1 MSKPRIYFDYN
12 ASAPLSEAAREAVIA
27 ALQITGNPSSVHQE
41 GRASRALIEA
51 ARRDVA
57 ALCNAKPD
65 HVFFTSGATE
75 AATTLLTPVYK
86 MGRSELRLSHL
97 YVSVTEHPCMLS
109 GGRFAAE
116 NMTVL
121 PVDHQGIVDL
131 DVLEQA
137 LKAHDKSKGLP
148 LVAVQWANNE
158 TGVIQPVAKI
168 GALVKAAGGFF
179 IVDAVQA
186 AGRIA
191 LDIAAASADY
201 LILSSHKI
209 GGPKGVGAVVAIS
222 DLVMP
227 SALVRGGGQ
236 EKGHRAGTEALPL
249 IAGFGAAAREALASS
264 QEGSN
269 LPRWSDEIRTVI
281 ENGVRELAGDV
292 VVHGAATDRLPN
304 TSFISLP
311 GMKAETMQIAFDLG
325 GIALSAGS
333 ACSSGKVGPS
343 HVLAAMGFDDE
354 CGALRVS
361 TEKSATMQDA
371 EAFLTIFERLVAR
384 RDQTRSQVQA
394 PLLSESENSAA

>member
-1 MSKPRIYFDYN
+1 MPKPRIYFDYN
-12 ASAPLSEAAREAVIA
+12 ASAPLSEAAREAVVA
-27 ALQITGNPSSVHQE
+27 ALNVTGNPSSVHQE
-41 GRASRALIEA
+41 GRAARALVES

-57 ALCNAKPD
+57 ALCGAKPD

-75 AATTLLTPVYK
+75 AANTLLTPLYK

-97 YVSVTEHPCMLS
+97 YVSATEHPCMLS

-148 LVAVQWANNE
+148 LVAIQWANNE
-158 TGVIQPVAKI
+158 TGVIQPVEKI

-249 IAGFGAAAREALASS
+249 IAGFGAAAREALAAQ

-269 LPRWSDEIRTVI
+269 LPHWSDAIRTVI
-281 ENGVRELAGDV
+281 ESGVRRLAGDV
-292 VVHGAATDRLPN
+292 LVHGDAVPRLPN

-333 ACSSGKVGPS
+333 ACSSGKVGAS
-343 HVLAAMGFDDE
+343 HVLAAMGYEDE

-361 TEKSATMQDA
+361 TEKSTTMQDA

-394 PLLSESENSAA
+394 PLLSESENNAA

>member
-1 MSKPRIYFDYN
+1 MPKPRIYFDYN
-12 ASAPLSEAAREAVIA
+12 ASAPLSEAAREAVVA
-27 ALQITGNPSSVHQE
+27 ALNVTGNPSSVHQE
-41 GRASRALIEA
+41 GRAARGLIES

-57 ALCNAKPD
+57 ALCNAKSD

-97 YVSVTEHPCMLS
+97 YVSATEHPCMLS
-109 GGRFAAE
+109 GGRFAAD

-131 DVLEQA
+131 NVLEQA
-137 LKAHDKSKGLP
+137 LKAHDKTKGLP

-158 TGVIQPVAKI
+158 TGIIQPVEKI

-186 AGRIA
+186 AGRIP
-191 LDIAAASADY
+191 LDITKASADY

-227 SALVRGGGQ
+227 LALVRGGGQ

-249 IAGFGAAAREALASS
+249 IAGFGAAAREALAA
-264 QEGSN
+264 QTEGSN
-269 LPRWSDEIRTVI
+269 LPRWSDAIRTVI
-281 ENGVRELAGDV
+281 ENGVRKLADDA
-292 VVHGAATDRLPN
+292 VVHGAAVERLPN

-333 ACSSGKVGPS
+333 ACSSGKVGAS
-343 HVLAAMGFDDE
+343 HVLTAMGYDDE
-354 CGALRVS
+354 CGAIRVS
-361 TEKSATMQDA
+361 TEKSATQQDA
-371 EAFLTIFERLVAR
+371 EAFLTIFARLVTR
-384 RDQTRSQVQA
+384 RDQVA
-394 PLLSESENSAA
+394 GESGKSAA

>member
-1 MSKPRIYFDYN
+1 MPKPRIYFDYN
-12 ASAPLSEAAREAVIA
+12 ASAPLSEAAREAVVA
-27 ALQITGNPSSVHQE
+27 ALNVTGNPSSVHQE
-41 GRASRALIEA
+41 GRAARGLIES

-57 ALCNAKPD
+57 ALCNAKSD

-97 YVSVTEHPCMLS
+97 YVSATEHPCMLS
-109 GGRFAAE
+109 GGRFAAD

-131 DVLEQA
+131 NVLEQA
-137 LKAHDKSKGLP
+137 LKAHDKTKGLP

-158 TGVIQPVAKI
+158 TGIIQPVEKI

-186 AGRIA
+186 VGRIP
-191 LDIAAASADY
+191 LDITKASADY

-227 SALVRGGGQ
+227 LALVRGGGQ

-249 IAGFGAAAREALASS
+249 IAGFGAAAREALAA
-264 QEGSN
+264 QTEGSN
-269 LPRWSDEIRTVI
+269 LPRWSDAIRTVI
-281 ENGVRELAGDV
+281 ENGVRKLADDA
-292 VVHGAATDRLPN
+292 VVHGAAVERLPN

-333 ACSSGKVGPS
+333 ACSSGKVGAS
-343 HVLAAMGFDDE
+343 HVLTAMGYDDE
-354 CGALRVS
+354 CGAIRVS
-361 TEKSATMQDA
+361 TEKSATQQDA
-371 EAFLTIFERLVAR
+371 EAFLTIFARLVTR
-384 RDQTRSQVQA
+384 RDQVA
-394 PLLSESENSAA
+394 GESGKSAA

>member
-1 MSKPRIYFDYN
+1 MPKPRIYFDYN
-12 ASAPLSEAAREAVIA
+12 ASAPLSEAAREAVVA
-27 ALQITGNPSSVHQE
+27 ALNVTGNPSSVHQE
-41 GRASRALIEA
+41 GRAARALVES

-57 ALCNAKPD
+57 ALCGAKPD

-75 AATTLLTPVYK
+75 AANTLLTPLYK

-97 YVSVTEHPCMLS
+97 YVSATEHPCMLS

-137 LKAHDKSKGLP
+137 LKAHDKPKGLP
-148 LVAVQWANNE
+148 LVAIQWANNE
-158 TGVIQPVAKI
+158 TGVIQPVEKI

-249 IAGFGAAAREALASS
+249 IAGFGAAAREALAT
-264 QEGSN
+264 QTEGTN
-269 LPRWSDEIRTVI
+269 LPCWSDAIRTVI
-281 ENGVRELAGDV
+281 ESGVRRLAGDV
-292 VVHGAATDRLPN
+292 LVHGDAVPRLPN

-333 ACSSGKVGPS
+333 ACSSGKVGAS
-343 HVLAAMGFDDE
+343 HVLAAMGYEDE

-394 PLLSESENSAA
+394 QFSGESENNAA

>member
-97 YVSVTEHPCMLS
+97 YVSATEHPCMLS

-269 LPRWSDEIRTVI
+269 LPRWSDTIRTTI
-281 ENGVRELAGDV
+281 ENGVRRLAGDV
-292 VVHGAATDRLPN
+292 VVHGAATERLPN

>member
-1 MSKPRIYFDYN
+1 MPKPRIYFDYN
-12 ASAPLSEAAREAVIA
+12 ASAPLSEAAREAVVA
-27 ALQITGNPSSVHQE
+27 ALNVTGNPSSVHQE
-41 GRASRALIEA
+41 GRAARALVES

-57 ALCNAKPD
+57 ALCGAKPD

-75 AATTLLTPVYK
+75 AANTLLTPLYK

-97 YVSVTEHPCMLS
+97 YVSATEHPCMLS

-116 NMTVL
+116 NITVL

-137 LKAHDKSKGLP
+137 LKAHDKAKGLP

-158 TGVIQPVAKI
+158 TGVIQPVEKI

-191 LDIAAASADY
+191 LNIAAASADY

-249 IAGFGAAAREALASS
+249 IAGFGAAAREALAAQ

-269 LPRWSDEIRTVI
+269 LPRWSDAIRTVI
-281 ENGVRELAGDV
+281 ESGVRRLAGDV
-292 VVHGAATDRLPN
+292 LVHGDTVPRLPN

-333 ACSSGKVGPS
+333 ACSSGKVGAS
-343 HVLAAMGFDDE
+343 HVLAAMGYEDE

-394 PLLSESENSAA
+394 QFSGESENNAA

>member
-1 MSKPRIYFDYN
+1 MPKPRIYFDYN
-12 ASAPLSEAAREAVIA
+12 ASAPLSEAAREAVVA
-27 ALQITGNPSSVHQE
+27 ALNVAGNPSSVHQE
-41 GRASRALIEA
+41 GRAARALVES

-75 AATTLLTPVYK
+75 AANTLLTPLYK

-97 YVSVTEHPCMLS
+97 YVSATEHPCMLS

-116 NMTVL
+116 NMAVL

-158 TGVIQPVAKI
+158 TGVIQPVEKI

-191 LDIAAASADY
+191 LDIVAASADY

-249 IAGFGAAAREALASS
+249 IAGFGAAAREALAAQ

-269 LPRWSDEIRTVI
+269 LPRWSDTIRTTI
-281 ENGVRELAGDV
+281 ENGVRKLADDV
-292 VVHGAATDRLPN
+292 LVHGDAVPRLPN

-333 ACSSGKVGPS
+333 ACSSGKVGAS
-343 HVLAAMGFDDE
+343 HVLAAMGYADE

-384 RDQTRSQVQA
+384 RDQTRSPVQA
-394 PLLSESENSAA
+394 PLLSESENNAA